1 MRVLLATTNKGKI
14 LELKRILSE
23 QGIEVAGLD
32 DLATTEEIET
42 GSTFAEN
49 ALLKA
54 RAFHKNSG
62 LPTIADDSG
71 LEVEALGG
79 APGIASARYGGAGV
93 TDAERTAKLLAALK
107 DVPPENRVARF
118 VCAAAIVW
126 KGGEQVFTEK
136 AEGVVLREPRGH
148 NGFGYDPVF
157 YYEPLGKTFAELT
170 PAEKSRVSHR
180 GRAFSRL
187 AEWLN
192 NSGLLE
198 AVGER

>member
-1 MRVLLATTNKGKI
+1 MRVLLATTNKGKV

-23 QGIEVAGLD
+23 HGIDVLGLD
-32 DLATTEEIET
+32 YRATTEEIET

-54 RAFHKNSG
+54 RHYHSQSG
-62 LPTIADDSG
+62 LATIADDSG

-79 APGIASARYGGAGV
+79 APGIASARFGGAGA
-93 TDAERTAKLLAALK
+93 TDAERTARLLAALN
-107 DVPPENRVARF
+107 DVPRERRSARF

-126 KGGEQVFTEK
+126 GGGEQVFTE
-136 AEGVVLREPRGH
+136 EVRGVLLDAPRGE

-157 YYEPLGKTFAELT
+157 YYEPMGKTFAELT
-170 PAEKSRVSHR
+170 QAEKSDVSHR
-180 GRAFSRL
+180 GRAFRRR
-187 AEWLN
+187 ARWLN
-192 NSGLLE
+192 DSGLLE

>member
-14 LELKRILSE
+14 LELKRILGE
-23 QGIEVAGLD
+23 QGIEVAGLN

-62 LPTIADDSG
+62 MPTIADDSG

-79 APGIASARYGGAGV
+79 APGIASARYGRAGA
-93 TDAERTAKLLAALK
+93 TDAERTARLLAALK
-107 DVPPENRVARF
+107 DVPSENRVAQF

-136 AEGVVLREPRGH
+136 AEGVVLQEPRGH